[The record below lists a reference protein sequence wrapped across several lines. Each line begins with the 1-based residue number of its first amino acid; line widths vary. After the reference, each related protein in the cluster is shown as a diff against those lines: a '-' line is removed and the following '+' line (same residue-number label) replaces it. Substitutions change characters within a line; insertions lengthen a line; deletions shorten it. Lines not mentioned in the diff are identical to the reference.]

1 MNSQYERYEVVKFSQ
16 TGKTQVITIGLTELE
31 AQKICQDPE
40 TSSMTARKPRGC
52 DGDVAQIERWHS
64 ESKHW
69 FYGYRSY

>member
-1 MNSQYERYEVVKFSQ
+1 MNYEVVKFTQKGRQ
-16 TGKTQVITIGLTELE
+16 TVITIGLTEAE

-40 TSSMTARKPRGC
+40 TSSMTARKPKGC
-52 DGDVAQIERWHS
+52 DGDTNQINRWHE